1 MLVLTCGILFSGPSL
16 AGSPAGIYK
25 WTDAS
30 GKVHYSDIPPPQ
42 MQVQSLKGVSAGQEE
57 TTAQATR
64 SLDEKNQAY
73 QKRRDESEQA
83 RAKSEKEAE
92 QARIKRENCDK
103 ARRNLSNL
111 QNTPRP
117 YTTSPS
123 GQHSYM
129 DDTARTQSMVNSQK
143 AVSEY
148 CK

>member
-1 MLVLTCGILFSGPSL
+1 MLVLTCGILFSAPSL
-16 AGSPAGIYK
+16 AGSLGGIYK

-30 GKVHYSDIPPPQ
+30 GKVHYSDIPPSQ

-111 QNTPRP
+111 QDSPRP

-129 DDTARTQSMVNSQK
+129 DDAARTQSMVNSQK